1 MADMNKLLI
10 QLLGSGAAGGFAG
23 GLAGGLAGNLLTSKS
38 GRKMGKM
45 ALKMGGIAAVGCPC
59 LHKVR
64 LKIGWP
70 GWSLI

>member
-1 MADMNKLLI
+1 MADMNKLLGR
-10 QLLGSGAAGGFAG
+10 LLGSGAAGGFAG

-38 GRKMGKM
+38 GRKMGKK

-59 LHKVR
+59 LHRAR

-70 GWSLI
+70 EWALV